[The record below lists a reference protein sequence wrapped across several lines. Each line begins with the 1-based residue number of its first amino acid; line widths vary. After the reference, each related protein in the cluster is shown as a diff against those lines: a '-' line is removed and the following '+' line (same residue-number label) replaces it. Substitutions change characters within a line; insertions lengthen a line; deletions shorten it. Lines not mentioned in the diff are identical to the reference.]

1 MNRWLLMLT
10 KIHIHPLLWI
20 VMAFAILSGQIKPLL
35 CLLIIVFVHELGH
48 SAAACYYHWRIRR
61 IFLLPFGGA
70 VEVEEHGNRPL
81 KEELAVILCGPLQHV
96 PLQLMAWIFMETS
109 LISHDIF
116 TMFTF
121 YNMAI
126 FLVNL
131 LPIWPLDGGKLF
143 FLLLSAYYP
152 FQRAHALAIKGSL
165 VFFGLLTAGLLLFA
179 PLQFNGWMLLTFLA
193 YSLAVEHRQRHYVRV
208 RFLLE
213 RYYGKKEQKV
223 EKLIPLRASAE
234 EKVYEVMAR
243 FQRGCKHPIIIERD
257 GVKMSQLDENELLHA
272 YFSDRRTTSS
282 MEELLLPY

>member
-1 MNRWLLMLT
+1 
-10 KIHIHPLLWI
+10 
-20 VMAFAILSGQIKPLL
+20 MAFAILSGQIKPLL
-35 CLLIIVFVHELGH
+35 CLLVIVCVHELGH
-48 SAAACYYHWRIRR
+48 AAAACYYHWRIRR
-61 IFLLPFGGA
+61 IFLLPFGGT

-81 KEELAVILCGPLQHV
+81 KEELAVILCGLLQHV
-96 PLQLMAWIFMETS
+96 PLQLMAWLFMEAS
-109 LISHDIF
+109 LISHDVF

-143 FLLLSAYYP
+143 FLLLSIFYP

-179 PLQFNGWMLLTFLA
+179 PLQFNGWVLLTFLA
-193 YSLAVEHRQRHYVRV
+193 YSLVMEHRQRHYVRV

>member
-1 MNRWLLMLT
+1 
-10 KIHIHPLLWI
+10 
-20 VMAFAILSGQIKPLL
+20 MAFAILSGQIKPLL
-35 CLLIIVFVHELGH
+35 CLLVIVCVHELGH
-48 SAAACYYHWRIRR
+48 AAAACYYHWRIRR
-61 IFLLPFGGA
+61 IFLLPFGGT

-96 PLQLMAWIFMETS
+96 PLQLMAWLFMEAS
-109 LISHDIF
+109 LISHDVF

-121 YNMAI
+121 YNIAI

-131 LPIWPLDGGKLF
+131 LPVWPLDGGKLF
-143 FLLLSAYYP
+143 FLLLSVFYP

-165 VFFGLLTAGLLLFA
+165 VFFGLLTGGLLLFA
-179 PLQFNGWMLLTFLA
+179 PLQFNGWVLLTFLA
-193 YSLAVEHRQRHYVRV
+193 YSLVMEHRQRHYVRV

>member
-10 KIHIHPLLWI
+10 KIHIHPLLWV

-35 CLLIIVFVHELGH
+35 CLLVIVCVHELGH
-48 SAAACYYHWRIRR
+48 AAAACYYHWRIRR
-61 IFLLPFGGA
+61 IFLLPFGGT

-81 KEELAVILCGPLQHV
+81 KEELAVILSGPLQHV
-96 PLQLMAWIFMETS
+96 PLQLMAWLFMEAS
-109 LISHDIF
+109 LISHDVF

-143 FLLLSAYYP
+143 FLLLSIFYP
-152 FQRAHALAIKGSL
+152 FQRAHALAIRGSL

-179 PLQFNGWMLLTFLA
+179 PLQFNGWVLLTFLA
-193 YSLAVEHRQRHYVRV
+193 YSLVMEHRQRHYVRV

>member
-35 CLLIIVFVHELGH
+35 CLLVIVCVHELGH
-48 SAAACYYHWRIRR
+48 AAAACYYHWRIRR
-61 IFLLPFGGA
+61 IFLLPFGGT

-81 KEELAVILCGPLQHV
+81 KEELAVILSGPLQHV
-96 PLQLMAWIFMETS
+96 PLQLMAWLFMEAS
-109 LISHDIF
+109 LISHDVF

-143 FLLLSAYYP
+143 FLLLSIFYP

-179 PLQFNGWMLLTFLA
+179 PLQFNGWVLLTFLA
-193 YSLAVEHRQRHYVRV
+193 YSLVMEHRQRHYVRV

>member
-1 MNRWLLMLT
+1 MNKWLVMLT

-35 CLLIIVFVHELGH
+35 CLLVIISVHELGH
-48 SAAACYYHWRIRR
+48 AAAACFYQWRIKR

-70 VEVEEHGNRPL
+70 VEVEEHGNRPI
-81 KEELAVILCGPLQHV
+81 KEELAVIICGPLQHL
-96 PLQLMAWIFMETS
+96 PLQFFAWLFLETA
-109 LISHDIF
+109 LISPDVF

-121 YNMAI
+121 FNMTI
-126 FLVNL
+126 FFVNL

-143 FLLLSAYYP
+143 FLLLSAFYP

-165 VFFGLLTAGLLLFA
+165 VLFVLLTVALLLFA
-179 PLQFNGWMLLTFLA
+179 PLQFNGWVLLTFLA
-193 YSLAVEHRQRHYVRV
+193 YSLLTEHRQRHYVSV

-223 EKLIPLRASAE
+223 EKLVPLKASAE
-234 EKVYEVMAR
+234 DKVYEVMAR
-243 FQRGCKHPIIIERD
+243 FQRGCKHLIIIEKN

-282 MEELLLPY
+282 IEELLLPY

>member
-10 KIHIHPLLWI
+10 KIHIHPLLWV

-35 CLLIIVFVHELGH
+35 CLLVIVCVHELGH
-48 SAAACYYHWRIRR
+48 AAAACYYHWRIRR
-61 IFLLPFGGA
+61 IFLLPFGGT

-81 KEELAVILCGPLQHV
+81 KEELAVILSGPLQHV
-96 PLQLMAWIFMETS
+96 PLQLMAWLFMEAS
-109 LISHDIF
+109 LISHDVF

-143 FLLLSAYYP
+143 FLLLSIFYP

-193 YSLAVEHRQRHYVRV
+193 YSLVMEHRQRHYVRV

>member
-1 MNRWLLMLT
+1 MLT
-10 KIHIHPLLWI
+10 KIHIHPLLWV

-35 CLLIIVFVHELGH
+35 CLLVIVCVHELGH
-48 SAAACYYHWRIRR
+48 AAAACYYHWRIRR
-61 IFLLPFGGA
+61 IFLLPFGGT

-81 KEELAVILCGPLQHV
+81 KEELAVILSGPLQHV
-96 PLQLMAWIFMETS
+96 PLQLMAWLFMEAS
-109 LISHDIF
+109 LISHDVF

-143 FLLLSAYYP
+143 FLLLSIFYP

-179 PLQFNGWMLLTFLA
+179 PLQFNGWVLLTFLA
-193 YSLAVEHRQRHYVRV
+193 YSLVMEHRQRHYVRV

>member
-1 MNRWLLMLT
+1 MLT
-10 KIHIHPLLWI
+10 KIHIHPLLWV

-35 CLLIIVFVHELGH
+35 CLLVIVCVHELGH
-48 SAAACYYHWRIRR
+48 AAAACYYHWRIRR
-61 IFLLPFGGA
+61 IFLLPFGGT

-81 KEELAVILCGPLQHV
+81 KEELVVILSGPLQHV
-96 PLQLMAWIFMETS
+96 PLQLMAWLFMEAS
-109 LISHDIF
+109 LISHDVF

-143 FLLLSAYYP
+143 FLLLSIFYP

-179 PLQFNGWMLLTFLA
+179 PLQFNGWVLLTFLA
-193 YSLAVEHRQRHYVRV
+193 YSLVMEHRQRHYVRV

>member
-1 MNRWLLMLT
+1 MLT
-10 KIHIHPLLWI
+10 KIHIHPLLWV

-35 CLLIIVFVHELGH
+35 CLLVIVCVHELGH
-48 SAAACYYHWRIRR
+48 AAAACYYHWRIRR
-61 IFLLPFGGA
+61 IFLLPFGGT

-81 KEELAVILCGPLQHV
+81 KEELAVILSGPLQHV
-96 PLQLMAWIFMETS
+96 PLQLMAWLFMEAS
-109 LISHDIF
+109 LISHDVF

-143 FLLLSAYYP
+143 FLLLSIFYP

-193 YSLAVEHRQRHYVRV
+193 YSLVMEHRQRHYVRV

>member
-1 MNRWLLMLT
+1 MNKWLLMLT
-10 KIHIHPLLWI
+10 KIHIHPLLWM

-35 CLLIIVFVHELGH
+35 CLLIIVSVHELGH
-48 SAAACYYHWRIRR
+48 ASAACYYQWRMRQ

-81 KEELAVILCGPLQHV
+81 KEELAVILCGPLQHL
-96 PLQLMAWIFMETS
+96 PLQLFAWMLMEASFLSYEIYTV
-109 LISHDIF
+109 
-116 TMFTF
+116 FTF

-126 FLVNL
+126 LLVNL

-143 FLLLSAYYP
+143 FLLLSAFYP
-152 FQRAHALAIKGSL
+152 FQRAHALALKGSL
-165 VFFGLLTAGLLLFA
+165 VFFSLLAVGLICFA
-179 PLQFNGWMLLTFLA
+179 PLQFNGWVLLTFLA
-193 YSLAVEHRQRHYVRV
+193 HSLVMEYRQRHYVRV

-223 EKLIPLRASAE
+223 ERLIPLKARAE
-234 EKVYEVMAR
+234 DKVYDVMAR
-243 FQRGCKHPIIIERD
+243 FQRGCKHPIIIERN
-257 GVKMSQLDENELLHA
+257 GVKVSQLDENELLHA

>member
-1 MNRWLLMLT
+1 MNRWLVMLT

-48 SAAACYYHWRIRR
+48 AAAACYYHWRIRR

-81 KEELAVILCGPLQHV
+81 KEELAVILYGPLQHV
-96 PLQLMAWIFMETS
+96 PLQLMAWFFMEAS
-109 LISHDIF
+109 FISHDIF

-165 VFFGLLTAGLLLFA
+165 VFFSLLTGGLLLFA
-179 PLQFNGWMLLTFLA
+179 PLQFNGWVLLTFLA
-193 YSLAVEHRQRHYVRV
+193 YSLVMEYRQRHYVRV